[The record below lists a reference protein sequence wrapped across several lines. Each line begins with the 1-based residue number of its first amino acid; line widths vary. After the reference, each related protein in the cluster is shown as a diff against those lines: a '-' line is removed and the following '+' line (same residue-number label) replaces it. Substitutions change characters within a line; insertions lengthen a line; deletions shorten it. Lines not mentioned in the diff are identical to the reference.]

1 MSYISANSAIRHL
14 YFYRRHVNVLKPS
27 CVVYDLHWCTK
38 FIVAG
43 YHWIQWR
50 YRFRVTMSTHSLAFL
65 SASLEL
71 LRSLTFYPLWVTTG
85 HSESFYL
92 SLTPEVWS
100 EAPETRPLPAIS
112 RAHPPAS
119 LTDCPAP
126 SNGGGAISLA
136 RLPGADQL
144 LHFLSHAS
152 LCSPSPGRFATFRA
166 CYCPL
171 CRSIDGVPAGDAP
184 LCVPAGDPAPITP
197 VKGTYSGKVES
208 LNRDPGMHFPV
219 N

>member
-1 MSYISANSAIRHL
+1 MSYISANSAIWHL
-14 YFYRRHVNVLKPS
+14 YFYQRHVNVLKPS
-27 CVVYDLHWCTK
+27 CVVYDVHWCTK

-92 SLTPEVWS
+92 SLTLEVWS

-119 LTDCPAP
+119 LTDCPAA
-126 SNGGGAISLA
+126 SNGGGRFPWLVVQGQISYCTSPVT
-136 RLPGADQL
+136 LPSVA
-144 LHFLSHAS
+144 
-152 LCSPSPGRFATFRA
+152 PSPGRFATFRA

-171 CRSIDGVPAGDAP
+171 CWLIDG
-184 LCVPAGDPAPITP
+184 VPAGDPAPITP
-197 VKGTYSGKVES
+197 VKAKYSGKVES
-208 LNRDPGMHFPV
+208 LNRDPGMHFPG